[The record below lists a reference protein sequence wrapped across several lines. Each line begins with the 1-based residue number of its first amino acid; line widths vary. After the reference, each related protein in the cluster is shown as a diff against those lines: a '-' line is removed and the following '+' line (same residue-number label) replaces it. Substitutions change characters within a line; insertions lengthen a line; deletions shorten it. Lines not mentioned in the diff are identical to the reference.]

1 MGNLIHRGKGSF
13 THVENTVFF
22 DRMLSLKAKGIYCQI
37 RSLESNPEWVF
48 TVAGFAAL
56 VSDGLASVK
65 SGLKELEQSGYII
78 RARMRGE
85 NGRFASSEES
95 LWVTLDDPEMY
106 EDEVKSLESEGFSVL
121 SKYRGRGVK
130 GAPSPESATETKP
143 EGDQIPEKPQMETR
157 SRFST
162 CGESTC
168 GEPTCGQS
176 DAINPLGDESL
187 NESKN
192 PSLAPPRRRAGARP
206 APKPKRTG
214 EFPEEFE
221 ELCDASLKP
230 VVAISFK
237 RDCFEAWN
245 ARVKEGYTPSQI
257 LRAYRSYAHGYETRN
272 GSDNSKA
279 KNLASWLTREGGL
292 VDVADDPERCM
303 ATNDDGSPLS
313 MEDLAE
319 RFKRFGRLWRKAKA
333 RRGLVASELNCENPG
348 FSMEDL
354 KAELDEDRQY
364 GDYMDACRIAYDD
377 YLRLVDPNNFYG
389 LRSEDAPLEGIPLK
403 ELMARK
409 EEINAIANDDP
420 GFAELLDRYQTL
432 SRDTT
437 TSRLIGQLDDKGWE
451 RRRYEELE
459 LQHEIEERVRQHRE
473 SR

>member
-22 DRMLSLKAKGIYCQI
+22 DRTLSLKAKGIYCQI

-65 SGLKELEQSGYII
+65 SGLKELEQNGYII

-106 EDEVKSLESEGFSVL
+106 EDEVRSLESEGFSVL
-121 SKYRGRGVK
+121 SKYRGRRAE
-130 GAPSPESATETKP
+130 GAPTPKSASDSEPEKVHESA
-143 EGDQIPEKPQMETR
+143 KPQVETT

-168 GEPTCGQS
+168 GKPTCGQS
-176 DAINPLGDESL
+176 GAINPSGNESL

-192 PSLAPPRRRAGARP
+192 PSLTPPRRRVGARP

-230 VVAISFK
+230 VAALSFK
-237 RDCFEAWN
+237 RDCFTAWC
-245 ARVKEGYTPSQI
+245 ARVDEGYTPSQI
-257 LRAYRSYAHGYETRN
+257 LRAYWTYARGYEARN
-272 GSDNSKA
+272 GNDNSKA

-292 VDVADDPERCM
+292 VDIADDPERCM

-313 MEDLAE
+313 MEDLAK
-319 RFKRFGRLWRKAKA
+319 RFKRFGRLWRKVKA
-333 RRGLVASELNCENPG
+333 RRGLVASELGCMNPE
-348 FSMEDL
+348 FTKDDL

-364 GDYMDACRIAYDD
+364 GDFMDACRLAYDD
-377 YLRLVDPNNFYG
+377 YLRLVDPDNFYG
-389 LRSEDAPLEGIPLK
+389 LRSEEAPFEGVSIM
-403 ELMARK
+403 EFMARK
-409 EEINAIANDDP
+409 EEINALADDDP

-437 TSRLIGQLDDKGWE
+437 TGRLIGQLDDKAWE

-459 LQHEIEERVRQHRE
+459 LQREIEKRVRQYRE